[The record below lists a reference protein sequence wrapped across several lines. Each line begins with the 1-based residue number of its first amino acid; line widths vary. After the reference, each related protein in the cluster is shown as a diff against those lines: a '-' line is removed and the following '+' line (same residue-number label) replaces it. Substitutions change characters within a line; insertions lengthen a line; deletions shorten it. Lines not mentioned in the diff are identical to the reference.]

1 MLLPSKPGLGK
12 LDLPFKLALTTFFL
26 VAGVGYLLGL
36 ANIWLTYTP
45 VDTKP
50 GLSIADIR
58 IAFNGAPTGSKL
70 EKALKGTMNQ
80 YIPTEAD
87 GKALFAWIEA
97 GGKQSDFS
105 SVQQTFQTS
114 CDTCHSKDV
123 ATAGIVT
130 DSYDS
135 LKPLLATDT
144 GISWSQLVQNSH
156 THVNGLI
163 SVMFVLGLAFS
174 FTAFSR
180 WLKGG
185 VIILGFLSILMD
197 VGSWWLAKM
206 VGAFAPLVIV
216 GGASLGL
223 AFGLM
228 IVLGLWDLWI
238 KRAE

>member
-1 MLLPSKPGLGK
+1 MLLPTTKGLGK
-12 LDLPFKLALTTFFL
+12 LDLPFKLALTAFFL

-70 EKALKGTMNQ
+70 EKALNGTMKQ
-80 YIPTEAD
+80 YLNSETD
-87 GKALFAWIEA
+87 GQTIIDWIKA

-105 SVQQTFQTS
+105 TVQPIFQTS
-114 CDTCHSKDV
+114 CDTCHSADV

-135 LKPLLATDT
+135 LKPLLATDS
-144 GISWSQLVQNSH
+144 GISWSRLVQNSH
-156 THVNGLI
+156 THVNGLV

-174 FTAFSR
+174 FTAFSN

-185 VIILGFLSILMD
+185 VIILGFLSILAD

-206 VGAFAPLVIV
+206 VGALAPLVIV

-223 AFGLM
+223 SFGLM
-228 IVLGLWDLWI
+228 IILGLWDLWI
-238 KRAE
+238 KKSE